1 MNLRGVIGCWAMVS
15 CCLLAACGTGGSGSD
30 NRGALDVLQSDTA
43 DAVDVAREDRM
54 EPGDQAIGGDT
65 ADAVDPVD
73 VEPGDDGLATDTT
86 AAGCKLAVLPESTS
100 FGTTQVG
107 SPVTRQV
114 RLVNS
119 GAGVCKVNSVVVS
132 DCPVFPPGEP
142 KCPASGD
149 AVASSIFTIVSDL
162 PGAEGIEAGA
172 SFNIQVKFE
181 PTETDQNVGPAGQRW
196 AILFVTVQDDKSDL
210 QTVIPDCGGPCQ
222 PNMLGYTG
230 SGSTAILPEVI
241 DFGVVS
247 PGCASKG
254 IEVCVYGTGVVP
266 VSLDLVS
273 ISSCGDEFSI
283 PSPLSLPEYLEPSMS
298 TCFGI
303 VYAPSGAGNDECTLS
318 LIVNGAARSVL
329 SVPIKGSSIADS
341 AQTDR
346 FVHSRSDAVDIL
358 FVLDDS
364 GSMCDEQAVLL
375 DAFEGFIEN
384 AQVWNNDFHI
394 GVINVDAVTPGVAGH
409 LNLGDR
415 TDPVR
420 YLVRSAT
427 IVEDFVAM
435 ADIGCDG
442 STYEEAG
449 LHAALTALMP
459 PLTTDTTVACDQ
471 DTDCSSNP
479 VICPDPADCPY
490 ICVQDTCAGFN
501 KGFLRDDA
509 RLEVIVLSDEGD
521 LSWMDV
527 ATYVQMLQGLKAG
540 RGEGQVHF
548 NAIVGVEGVPVWGD
562 STFEVCKSPTGSTAA
577 AGTRYI
583 EAAEATGGVVGSI
596 CQGEF
601 DTVMS
606 EISQQAFTDGG
617 RLEYFLSR
625 VADSSTIQVS
635 LQAPDETVPTP
646 CSDGWEYV
654 EARNS
659 VVLDAA
665 GNCVPEADDMVIIG
679 YQVLCL
685 ND

>member
-1 MNLRGVIGCWAMVS
+1 MNIRGVIGCWAMTS

-30 NRGALDVLQSDTA
+30 NQASLDVLQSDTA
-43 DAVDVAREDRM
+43 DAVDVAREDRI
-54 EPGDQAIGGDT
+54 EPGDT

-73 VEPGDDGLATDTT
+73 VEPGDDGVATDTT
-86 AAGCKLAVLPESTS
+86 VAGCNLVVLPESTS
-100 FGTTQVG
+100 YGTTQVG

-119 GAGVCKVNSVVVS
+119 GVGVCKVTSVVVS
-132 DCPVFPPGEP
+132 DCPDNATDEP
-142 KCPASGD
+142 VCPASGD

-172 SFNIQVKFE
+172 SFNLQVRFD
-181 PTETDQNVGPAGQRW
+181 PTETDPDVGPAGQRW
-196 AILFVTVQDDKSDL
+196 AILFVTVQDDESDL

-222 PNMLGYTG
+222 PNMVGYAGLGEA
-230 SGSTAILPEVI
+230 SFMPAVV

-247 PGCASKG
+247 PGCAST
-254 IEVCVYGTGVVP
+254 EHPVCIYNTGVVP
-266 VSLDLVS
+266 LSLDSVS
-273 ISSCGDEFSI
+273 IVACGEEFTLL
-283 PSPLSLPEYLEPSMS
+283 PLLSFPEYIEAGSSM
-298 TCFGI
+298 CLR
-303 VYAPSGAGNDECTLS
+303 VAYAPSGVGDDECVMTITL
-318 LIVNGAARSVL
+318 NGAAKSILR
-329 SVPIKGSSIADS
+329 VPIKGSSIADS
-341 AQTDR
+341 EQVDQFIQA
-346 FVHSRSDAVDIL
+346 RSDAVDIL

-375 DAFEGFIEN
+375 DAFENFIEY
-384 AQVWNNDFHI
+384 ARIWDNDFHI

-415 TDPVR
+415 ADLER
-420 YLVRSAT
+420 YLGRSTT
-427 IVEDFVAM
+427 IVEDFAAM

-442 STYEEAG
+442 STSEEAG

-459 PLTTDTTVACDQ
+459 PLTTDTTVVCGK

-490 ICVQDTCAGFN
+490 ICVQETCAGFN

-509 RLEVIVLSDEGD
+509 RLEVIVLSDEDDQSLMPVPG
-521 LSWMDV
+521 
-527 ATYVQMLQGLKAG
+527 YVQMLQDLKAG

-548 NAIVGVEGVPVWGD
+548 NAIVGVQDVPLPGD
-562 STFEVCKSPTGSTAA
+562 EYSACTSPTGSTAV

-583 EAAEATGGVVGSI
+583 EAAGATGGVVGSI
-596 CQGEF
+596 CEGSF
-601 DTVMS
+601 DTVMND
-606 EISQQAFTDGG
+606 IAQQAFTNGG
-617 RLEYFLSR
+617 RMDYFLSR

-635 LQAPDETVPTP
+635 LQRFGTTVPTP